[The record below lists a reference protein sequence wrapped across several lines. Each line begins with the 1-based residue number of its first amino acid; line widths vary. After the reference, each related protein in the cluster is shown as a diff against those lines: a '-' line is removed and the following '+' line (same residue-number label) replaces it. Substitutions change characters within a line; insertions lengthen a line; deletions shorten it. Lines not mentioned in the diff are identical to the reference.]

1 MNEKKREKF
10 IELLGCIAKSS
21 IEKMPDIIKEIPVFG
36 GVLSE
41 SYKVVLDAVQE
52 FKQKK
57 NTSDSATQE
66 KESINKICYKA
77 MIEEAQTAEKPK
89 YMSCVL
95 FPTVNGEVLED
106 EQKDKLDA
114 ILNLENDFGKE
125 DAFEIVNQFMIEYMP
140 DELNLN
146 DDYEIGDNYFS
157 FNLCVEKAMYDE
169 EDEELDEEIG
179 FTYDEEPMKKL
190 INAINSIFGQ
200 VIFQDYII

>member
-21 IEKMPDIIKEIPVFG
+21 IEKMPDIIKEIPVVG

-77 MIEEAQTAEKPK
+77 MIEEAKTAEKPK

-114 ILNLENDFGKE
+114 IFNLENDFGKE

-157 FNLCVEKAMYDE
+157 FNLCVEKAAYDE
-169 EDEELDEEIG
+169 EDEELDEEVG

-190 INAINSIFGQ
+190 INAINSIFGK